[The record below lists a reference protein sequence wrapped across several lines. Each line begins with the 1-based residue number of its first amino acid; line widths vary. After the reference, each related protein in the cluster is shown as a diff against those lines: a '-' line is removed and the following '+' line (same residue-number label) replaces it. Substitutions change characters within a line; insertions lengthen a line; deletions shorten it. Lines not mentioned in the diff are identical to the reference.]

1 MNSLSAQRK
10 LSSLELQSVLR
21 GEDTTDSEKIAKLV
35 ESMATTREQIVS
47 YDEEIA
53 SLTAR
58 KRVIKEGPGHSDAK
72 IKSQAGEGADEG
84 AQRHGK
90 YTSWCS

>member
-58 KRVIKEGPGHSDAK
+58 KRVIKEGPGNPHAK
-72 IKSQAGEGADEG
+72 RK
-84 AQRHGK
+84 
-90 YTSWCS
+90 TSSW